1 MRPLRDVR
9 ATALLVAMRV
19 FAVCLVAGVG
29 YMLVGSARPWLEHVA
44 APAATATPF
53 TRLAPAVARQPTK
66 TATATATAVP
76 LLEFVP
82 TVVPTLA
89 PRPPATAVPPTPTE
103 DATVP
108 TPTPAEEAPA
118 APPTAMPPAGS
129 TPGVQPTITPLVM
142 GTPAAEPTPVPVTP
156 EPSATPAA
164 STFHTVAQGE
174 TVWSIAQKYQVR
186 FEALLEANRDTI
198 DNPEMIRVGMK
209 LLIPTLGTGPPTQ

>member
-1 MRPLRDVR
+1 
-9 ATALLVAMRV
+9 MRV

-29 YMLVGSARPWLEHVA
+29 YMLVGSARPWLAHVA

-89 PRPPATAVPPTPTE
+89 PRPPATAVPPAATENAGTVAATPTE
-103 DATVP
+103 DAEVP
-108 TPTPAEEAPA
+108 TPTPTEQAPA
-118 APPTAMPPAGS
+118 ATPTAMPPAGS

-142 GTPAAEPTPVPVTP
+142 STPAPEPTPVPAPVTP